1 MRLPAVVLGCL
12 TLLILYGCTQLFFQP
27 SRLLVIS
34 PEQLGL
40 DYADIY
46 FHSADGTKLHG
57 WFFPAK
63 TQPVKGTFI
72 QFHGNAQNI
81 STHFRSLVWVIEY
94 GYHLF
99 TFDYRGFGRSEGQV
113 SLAGTLDDVLAAI
126 AQARRLASSE
136 AGKKLILYGQS
147 LGGALVLYTAGTMN
161 DRRDIAVVIAD
172 SAFGSYQSL
181 AKEKLASQWLSF
193 LVQPLTY
200 VLVSD
205 RYAPQRVLAEI
216 SPVPL
221 LVIHGDGDEIVPI
234 HHGQSIYDRAMAPKW
249 FWKLEGVGHIQAM
262 SPRYSQYRKDLL
274 NFLDEMANVSKLPIE
289 RSP

>member
-1 MRLPAVVLGCL
+1 MGMRAVLLGCL
-12 TLLILYGCTQLFFQP
+12 TLLILNGCTHLFLQP

-40 DYADIY
+40 DYEDIY
-46 FHSADGTKLHG
+46 FYSADGTKLHG

-63 TQPVKGTFI
+63 THPVKGTFV

-113 SLAGTLDDVLAAI
+113 SLENSHDDVMAAI
-126 AQARRLASSE
+126 AQARILPSSE

-147 LGGALVLYTAGTMN
+147 LGAALVLYATGAMN
-161 DRRDIAVVIAD
+161 VGHDIGVVIAD
-172 SAFGSYQSL
+172 SAFGSYQGL
-181 AKEKLASQWLSF
+181 AREKLASHWLSLLF
-193 LVQPLTY
+193 QPLAY

-205 RYAPQRVLAEI
+205 RYAPHHVLAEI

-221 LVIHGDGDEIVPI
+221 LVIHGNRDEIVPI
-234 HHGQSIYDRAMAPKW
+234 HHGKRIYDGAKAPKW
-249 FWKLEGVGHIQAM
+249 FWKLEGVGHIQSM
-262 SPRYSQYRKDLL
+262 SPRYGQYRKALIE
-274 NFLDEMANVSKLPIE
+274 FLSQLAQVSQ
-289 RSP
+289 